1 MGQAEPTCASVIGTA
16 KHAFAEDAGR
26 VSSSTLRLIR
36 QEDGFIG
43 VNEDGLI
50 EPC

>member
-1 MGQAEPTCASVIGTA
+1 LATAE
-16 KHAFAEDAGR
+16 HAFADDAGR

-43 VNEDGLI
+43 VNEDRLI
-50 EPC
+50 EQC